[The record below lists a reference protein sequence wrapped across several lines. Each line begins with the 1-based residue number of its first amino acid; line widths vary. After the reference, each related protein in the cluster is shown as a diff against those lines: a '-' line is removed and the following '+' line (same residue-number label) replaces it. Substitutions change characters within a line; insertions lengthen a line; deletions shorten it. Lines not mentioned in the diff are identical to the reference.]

1 MCQKKLTDVSK
12 ETNRR
17 VKKNNK
23 TCQKKQISVSK
34 ETNTV
39 KLALPDPGV
48 MEICQ

>member
-1 MCQKKLTDVSK
+1 MSQKKLTDVSK

-17 VKKNNK
+17 VKRNNK